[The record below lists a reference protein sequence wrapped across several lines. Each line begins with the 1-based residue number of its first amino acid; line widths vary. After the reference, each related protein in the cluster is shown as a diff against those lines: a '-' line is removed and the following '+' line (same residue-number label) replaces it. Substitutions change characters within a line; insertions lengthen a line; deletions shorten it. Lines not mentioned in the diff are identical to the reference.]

1 MSRGKVDY
9 EIYSSRD
16 EPKELYKQAAS
27 LMRIFEDENIDKK
40 KLIDIGGANGSFC
53 GFIRSKNKNI
63 SLTNSEYN
71 QKILKKHKI
80 FFEKNKI
87 NVKVDDANLLTEK
100 DDSFDYVT
108 SFGVTQIFDDFIP
121 SFSEMIRITKPG
133 GIICNSIIVNEKD
146 IDVIIKYLD
155 PNSKKQISGWNK
167 FSIKSIS
174 DFLKNNTKVLEY
186 NFHKHEMPFDIDPK
200 PDLLR
205 SYTKN
210 IDGKR
215 IIWNDGLNMEIT
227 TYLIIIKKNLIK
239 NSNKIS
245 LVKVIISTE
254 LSFYFFIKRLKQVP
268 ISLCQL
274 LLNDLKGD
282 DKEHLYLNI

>member
-227 TYLIIIKKNLIK
+227 TYLIIIKKKFN
-239 NSNKIS
+239 
-245 LVKVIISTE
+245 
-254 LSFYFFIKRLKQVP
+254 
-268 ISLCQL
+268 
-274 LLNDLKGD
+274 
-282 DKEHLYLNI
+282 